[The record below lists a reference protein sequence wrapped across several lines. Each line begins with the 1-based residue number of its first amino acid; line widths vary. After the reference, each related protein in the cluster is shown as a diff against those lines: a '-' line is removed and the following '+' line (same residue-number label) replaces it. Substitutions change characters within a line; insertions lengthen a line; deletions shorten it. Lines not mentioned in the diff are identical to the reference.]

1 MEFIEFMAKLLRG
14 TGNQSGLYFSPV
26 RIASAWGYDNPTKI
40 QTRHP
45 GPNGELFLIIKP
57 VKPCQQGRGLQS
69 IKNPASEQPPTI
81 LVSLDPS
88 GGARRGSKRSPL
100 LVGGG
105 KTFGPS
111 PRDYTLKMNRK
122 QKLLAK
128 KSAFSDKAIG
138 DGVFVFDNFKFDV
151 PKTTKFLNVLKGME
165 VLGKKVLVLVDS
177 YSYIDDDSKYD
188 NTVNI
193 LKSARNIKNV
203 RCQVADTVT
212 TYEIVNADYI
222 AVQKDALITIDRV
235 NA

>member
-1 MEFIEFMAKLLRG
+1 MKKVAVYDIEGKKTSEEVELNEQIFGIEPNAHVLHQAVKVYLANQRQGTANAKGRSDVAG
-14 TGNQSGLYFSPV
+14 SKKKAINQKG
-26 RIASAWGYDNPTKI
+26 
-40 QTRHP
+40 
-45 GPNGELFLIIKP
+45 
-57 VKPCQQGRGLQS
+57 
-69 IKNPASEQPPTI
+69 
-81 LVSLDPS
+81 S
-88 GGARRGSKRSPL
+88 GGARRGGKRSPL

-111 PRDYTLKMNRK
+111 PRDYTLKMNKK

-128 KSAFSDKAIG
+128 KSAFSDKASS

-193 LKSARNIKNV
+193 LKSARNIKNI

-212 TYEIVNADYI
+212 TYEIINADYLAI
-222 AVQKDALITIDRV
+222 QKDALKTIDRV

>member
-1 MEFIEFMAKLLRG
+1 MKKVAVYDIEGKKTSEEVELNDLVFGIEPNKSIVHQAVKVYLANQRQGTAKAKGRSEVAG
-14 TGNQSGLYFSPV
+14 SQKKAINQKG
-26 RIASAWGYDNPTKI
+26 
-40 QTRHP
+40 
-45 GPNGELFLIIKP
+45 
-57 VKPCQQGRGLQS
+57 
-69 IKNPASEQPPTI
+69 
-81 LVSLDPS
+81 S

>member
-1 MEFIEFMAKLLRG
+1 MKKVAVYDIEGKKTSEEVELNDLVFGIEPNKSIVHQAVKVYLANQRQGTAKAKGRSEVAG
-14 TGNQSGLYFSPV
+14 SQAKAINQKG
-26 RIASAWGYDNPTKI
+26 
-40 QTRHP
+40 
-45 GPNGELFLIIKP
+45 
-57 VKPCQQGRGLQS
+57 
-69 IKNPASEQPPTI
+69 
-81 LVSLDPS
+81 S

-111 PRDYTLKMNRK
+111 PRDYTLKMNKK

-128 KSAFSDKAIG
+128 RSAFSDKAIS
-138 DGVFVFDNFKFDV
+138 DGVLVFDNFKFDV

-212 TYEIVNADYI
+212 TYEIVNADYV

>member
-1 MEFIEFMAKLLRG
+1 MKKVAVYDIEGKKTSEEIELNDVVFGIEPNKHIVHQAVKVYLANQRQGTAK
-14 TGNQSGLYFSPV
+14 
-26 RIASAWGYDNPTKI
+26 AK
-40 QTRHP
+40 
-45 GPNGELFLIIKP
+45 
-57 VKPCQQGRGLQS
+57 GR
-69 IKNPASEQPPTI
+69 SEVAGSQKKAI
-81 LVSLDPS
+81 SQKGS

-111 PRDYTLKMNRK
+111 PRDYTLKMNKK

-128 KSAFSDKAIG
+128 KSAFSDKANS
-138 DGVFVFDNFKFDV
+138 DGVFVFDNFKFDA

-193 LKSARNIKNV
+193 LKSARNIKNI

-212 TYEIVNADYI
+212 TYEIVNADYLAI
-222 AVQKDALITIDRV
+222 QKDALITIDRV

>member
-1 MEFIEFMAKLLRG
+1 MKKVAVYDIEGKKTSEEVELNDVVFGIEPNMHIVHQAVKVFLANQRQGTAKAKGRSEVAG
-14 TGNQSGLYFSPV
+14 SQKKAINQKG
-26 RIASAWGYDNPTKI
+26 
-40 QTRHP
+40 
-45 GPNGELFLIIKP
+45 
-57 VKPCQQGRGLQS
+57 
-69 IKNPASEQPPTI
+69 
-81 LVSLDPS
+81 S

-111 PRDYTLKMNRK
+111 PRDYTLKMNKK

-128 KSAFSDKAIG
+128 KSAFSDKANS

-151 PKTTKFLNVLKGME
+151 PKTSKFLNVLKGME

-177 YSYIDDDSKYD
+177 YSYLDDDEKYD
-188 NTVNI
+188 NTINI
-193 LKSARNIKNV
+193 LKSARNIKNI

-212 TYEIVNADYI
+212 TYEIVNADYLAI
-222 AVQKDALITIDRV
+222 QKDALKTIDRV

>member
-1 MEFIEFMAKLLRG
+1 MKVNLYNQKGEKLKTTVELNPEMFEAKVNEELMAQYVRVHLANQRQG
-14 TGNQSGLYFSPV
+14 TAKAKGRSEVSGSQAKAINQKG
-26 RIASAWGYDNPTKI
+26 
-40 QTRHP
+40 
-45 GPNGELFLIIKP
+45 
-57 VKPCQQGRGLQS
+57 
-69 IKNPASEQPPTI
+69 
-81 LVSLDPS
+81 S

-128 KSAFSDKAIG
+128 KSAFSDKAIN

-165 VLGKKVLVLVDS
+165 VLGEKVLVLVDS

-193 LKSARNIKNV
+193 LKSARNIKNI

-212 TYEIVNADYI
+212 TYEIVNADYLAI
-222 AVQKDALITIDRV
+222 QKDALITIDRV

>member
-1 MEFIEFMAKLLRG
+1 MKKVAVYDIEGKKTSEEVELNDVVFGVEPNKFILHQAVKVYLANQRQGTAKAKGRSEVAG
-14 TGNQSGLYFSPV
+14 SQKKAINQKG
-26 RIASAWGYDNPTKI
+26 
-40 QTRHP
+40 
-45 GPNGELFLIIKP
+45 
-57 VKPCQQGRGLQS
+57 
-69 IKNPASEQPPTI
+69 
-81 LVSLDPS
+81 S

-111 PRDYTLKMNRK
+111 PRDYTLKMNKK

-128 KSAFSDKAIG
+128 KSAFSDKANS
-138 DGVFVFDNFKFDV
+138 DGVFVFDNFKFDM

-177 YSYIDDDSKYD
+177 YSYIDDDAKYD

-193 LKSARNIKNV
+193 LKSARNIKNI

-212 TYEIVNADYI
+212 TYEILNADYLAI
-222 AVQKDALITIDRV
+222 QKDALKTIDRV

>member
-1 MEFIEFMAKLLRG
+1 MKKVAVYDIEGKKTSEEVELNDIVFGIEPNKSIVHQAVKVYLANQRQGTAK
-14 TGNQSGLYFSPV
+14 
-26 RIASAWGYDNPTKI
+26 AK
-40 QTRHP
+40 
-45 GPNGELFLIIKP
+45 
-57 VKPCQQGRGLQS
+57 GR
-69 IKNPASEQPPTI
+69 SEVAGSQKKAI
-81 LVSLDPS
+81 SQKGS

-111 PRDYTLKMNRK
+111 PRDYTLKMNKK

-128 KSAFSDKAIG
+128 KSAFSDKANS
-138 DGVFVFDNFKFDV
+138 DGVFVFDNFKFDQ

-177 YSYIDDDSKYD
+177 YSYIDDDAKYD

-193 LKSARNIKNV
+193 LKSARNIKNI

-212 TYEIVNADYI
+212 TYEIVNADYLAI
-222 AVQKDALITIDRV
+222 QKDALKTIDRV

>member
-1 MEFIEFMAKLLRG
+1 MKKVAVYDIEGKKTSEEVELNDLVFGIEPNKSIVHHAVKVYLANQRQGTAKTKGRSEVSG
-14 TGNQSGLYFSPV
+14 SQAKAINQKG
-26 RIASAWGYDNPTKI
+26 
-40 QTRHP
+40 
-45 GPNGELFLIIKP
+45 
-57 VKPCQQGRGLQS
+57 
-69 IKNPASEQPPTI
+69 
-81 LVSLDPS
+81 S

-111 PRDYTLKMNRK
+111 PRDYTMKMNRK

-128 KSAFSDKAIG
+128 RSAFSDKAIS

-193 LKSARNIKNV
+193 LKSARNIKNI

-212 TYEIVNADYI
+212 TYEIVNADYVAI
-222 AVQKDALITIDRV
+222 QKDALITIDRV